1 VGIILV
7 RNTQHPVILHYK
19 VTPKGVIE
27 ALREVGEPNS
37 TLMDE
42 QQKRPDYLFIG
53 SINHSKRMVNGEGG
67 SLYGTL
73 SLE

>member
-1 VGIILV
+1 MGKYNRNDSVVGIILV
-7 RNTQHPVILHYK
+7 RNTQHPVMLHYK

-42 QQKRPDYLFIG
+42 QQKRPDYLFLI
-53 SINHSKRMVNGEGG
+53 
-67 SLYGTL
+67 
-73 SLE
+73 

>member
-1 VGIILV
+1 MGIILV

-19 VTPKGVIE
+19 VIHYKVTPKCVIE

-42 QQKRPDYLFIG
+42 KQKRPDYLFQY
-53 SINHSKRMVNGEGG
+53 R
-67 SLYGTL
+67 
-73 SLE
+73 

>member
-1 VGIILV
+1 VGKHSRNDSVVGIILV

-19 VTPKGVIE
+19 VTPKCVIE

-42 QQKRPDYLFIG
+42 KQKHPDYLF
-53 SINHSKRMVNGEGG
+53 
-67 SLYGTL
+67 
-73 SLE
+73 